1 MNTETKQSFIGRKI
15 WYGIAIALCVLVIV
29 ISLTAVAST
38 WVLGSTLSSITS
50 QVLLVVENTAGGLS
64 TVVER
69 IDLEV
74 AELEEITTEM
84 SDATNLIG
92 QNVTDQGLILTLLP
106 EEREQKLS
114 ARAEELKQIINS
126 TGETLKN
133 GLELYRSIDSLPF
146 VSLPKPD
153 QQSLVRLDESIAD
166 VQGTIQ
172 NVTKEIQDFRDGLS
186 ENIGKVTALLDDI
199 TARLVEVRQNIAQ
212 IISNLEAL
220 QNLVARWRSM
230 IPLLFTSISIIATL
244 LYAWLIYTQVE
255 VIRLFVQRWKGL
267 NGKVIT
273 AFTEMEAKDS
283 ELSGML
289 DSEVQEEESS
299 KQSQ

>member
-133 GLELYRSIDSLPF
+133 GLELYMSIDSLPF